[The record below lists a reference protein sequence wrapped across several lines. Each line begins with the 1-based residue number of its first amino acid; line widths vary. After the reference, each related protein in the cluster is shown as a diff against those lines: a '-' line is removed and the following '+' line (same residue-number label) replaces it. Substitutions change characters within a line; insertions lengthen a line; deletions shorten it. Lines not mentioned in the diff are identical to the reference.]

1 MLQTRSKFSTLTKL
15 KQNKELVHA
24 DNNHNKIKL
33 MEVTLPSD
41 KIKRKYNNKNEKNS
55 VSITEENTEPL

>member
-1 MLQTRSKFSTLTKL
+1 MLQTRSKFSTLTKV

-24 DNNHNKIKL
+24 ENNHNKIKL
-33 MEVTLPSD
+33 TEVTLPSD

>member
-1 MLQTRSKFSTLTKL
+1 MLQTRSKFSTLTKV

-33 MEVTLPSD
+33 TEVTLPSD
-41 KIKRKYNNKNEKNS
+41 KIKRKYNDKNEKNS

>member
-33 MEVTLPSD
+33 TEVTLPSD